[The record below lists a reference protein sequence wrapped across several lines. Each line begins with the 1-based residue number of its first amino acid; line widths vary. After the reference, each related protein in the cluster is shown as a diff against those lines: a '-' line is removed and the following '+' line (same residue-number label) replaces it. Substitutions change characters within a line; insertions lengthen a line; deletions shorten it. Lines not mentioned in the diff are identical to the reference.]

1 MKLQRLCDLREDRDM
16 TQAKLA
22 QILHVS
28 LYTYASY
35 ERGRRGLSLEMACTL
50 ADFYSTSVDY
60 LIGRTDDRRPYPKSC
75 R

>member
-1 MKLQRLCDLREDRDM
+1 MKLQRLRDLREDRDM

-28 LYTYASY
+28 LHTYASY
-35 ERGRRGLSLEMACTL
+35 ERGRRGISLEMACML

-60 LIGRTDDRRPYPKSC
+60 LVGRTDNPRPYPKSC